1 MPLELLPQNILA
13 RILDLLPQQDLLSL
27 AQTNYQFYQPCCR
40 KLYKRLTVRIEPVLQ
55 STCHRQNDF
64 IDATRTVICGFSNA
78 KLAPGHH
85 YRMIDARLRTL
96 VESITVNP
104 ELATYI
110 SELNVTTD
118 LQDEAV
124 IESLQLLIDIVQK
137 IDPQIGTS
145 SKPSFRKLYVKLENV
160 RTRLAVDFAKWNSIV
175 VDNYTQLAAA
185 VNAKEVVFALA
196 SELAKKTP
204 WTDKIGLVLAQLE
217 SIIIED
223 ASTPRSLAQM
233 AASTGTVFAPKHVS
247 VVHYHDID
255 GNKTPTLNIKW
266 YNVQSAQLILGCDNK
281 ACNQDCLSEFLGLI
295 PPTAPISSIAIRQL
309 NKQKHT
315 YVHKFCENFD
325 LITFSFLRQFSRL
338 WYVSI
343 RHSPPENGILED
355 GLEGNYL
362 RRRKLFTETLPDA
375 IRHVKKGNASTVF
388 AVHPIIVFPNLLHLF
403 ACYEQA
409 MNNLLW
415 NGCKCEHC
423 TPTLELLDEFLMLHQ
438 YYNSQ
443 LGRLKDLTTSQL
455 MSAIAGKLS
464 ERMNPG
470 GTDLDIDNFPL
481 CKIEWD
487 LHTVPGWGPF
497 RCLGHHVYEG
507 AEYDEDEVESKH
519 QVECKF
525 KNSNILPLSA
535 IAKSISHYWEN
546 VVRRMIFL
554 NRGDAEDIEIGKA
567 DELNDGGTDYGGAP
581 VLGKIGLNGVVFN
594 LGKELNGTNFSQNIY
609 DT

>member
-1 MPLELLPQNILA
+1 MPLELLPQDILA
-13 RILDLLPQQDLLSL
+13 RILELLPQQDLLSL
-27 AQTNYQFYQPCCR
+27 AQTNFHFYQPCSK
-40 KLYKRLTVRIEPVLQ
+40 KLYKRLTVRIEPVLR

-64 IDATRTVICGFSNA
+64 IDATQTVICGFTNA
-78 KLAPGHH
+78 KLAPSHH
-85 YRMIDARLRTL
+85 YRMLDARLQTL

-118 LQDEAV
+118 LQDKAV
-124 IESLQLLIDIVQK
+124 IGSLQLLIAVVQET
-137 IDPQIGTS
+137 DAQLGPS
-145 SKPSFRKLYVKLENV
+145 SKQFRKLYVKLENV
-160 RTRLAVDFAKWNSIV
+160 RAKLVVDFAKWNSIV

-185 VNAKEVVFALA
+185 VNAKEVVFALGPENEPW
-196 SELAKKTP
+196 SE
-204 WTDKIGLVLAQLE
+204 KIGSVLAQLE
-217 SIIIED
+217 SVIIED
-223 ASTPRSLAQM
+223 ASTQRSLALI
-233 AASTGTVFAPKHVS
+233 AASGGIVFAPKHVS

-255 GNKTPTLNIKW
+255 GNKTPLLNIKW
-266 YNVQSAQLILGCDNK
+266 HNVRSAQLILGCDNK
-281 ACNQDCLSEFLGLI
+281 ACNQECLAEFLGVI
-295 PPTAPISSIAIRQL
+295 PPTAPISAIAIRQL

-315 YVHKFCENFD
+315 FVHKFCENFD

-343 RHSPPENGILED
+343 RHCPPENGILED

-375 IRHVKKGNASTVF
+375 IRHVKKGGASTVF

-423 TPTLELLDEFLMLHQ
+423 GPTLDLLDEFLMLHQ

-443 LGRLKDLTTSQL
+443 LSRFKDLTTSQL

-464 ERMNPG
+464 ERMSPG
-470 GTDLDIDNFPL
+470 GTDLDIENFPL

-507 AEYDEDEVESKH
+507 AEYDDDEVESKQ

-525 KNSNILPLSA
+525 KNSNLLPLSA
-535 IAKSISHYWEN
+535 IAKCISHYWEN

-581 VLGKIGLNGVVFN
+581 VLGKIALNGVVFN